1 MANLGDIRLELVDAG
16 GSRIRESVDVMIRH
30 LTTGR
35 RLLVRNAPASKII
48 RIPDLSA
55 APDGLHLVEVDPP
68 SYLSSGRFVN
78 VRSDGPTRITMP
90 FAIDAQKV
98 REAVFPAY
106 GALDDDGRRILAA
119 SDQVLGFEGRSAAAL
134 YDALD
139 DLRRAGLLNILAKAR
154 ATPLVNGRTV
164 ITYLEE
170 LKELRGDRFFARVP
184 QELRE
189 ETKQSAQEGLF
200 DAAPDLLHHPPPGL
214 THAGSFKTRDHYGNL
229 QLTFF
234 AGGGD
239 WVADVDIDD
248 AGGLE
253 HVFQVVRNELT
264 GRPTHPYDIHDILV
278 RHQHLEP
285 GYALVV

>member
-1 MANLGDIRLELVDAG
+1 MPNLGDLRLELVDAG

-30 LTTGR
+30 LVTGR
-35 RLLVRNAPASKII
+35 RLLVRDAPGSKII
-48 RIPDLSA
+48 RIPDLPA
-55 APDGLHLVEVDPP
+55 APEGLHLVEVDPP
-68 SYLSSGRFVN
+68 SYLSSGRFIS
-78 VRSDGPTRITMP
+78 VRSDGPTRVTMP
-90 FAIDAQKV
+90 FAIDARKV

-106 GALDDDGRRILAA
+106 GALGDEERRILAA
-119 SDQVLGFEGRSAAAL
+119 SDQVLGFEGRSGATL

-139 DLRRAGLLNILAKAR
+139 DLRRAGLLNILVKAGV
-154 ATPLVNGRTV
+154 TPLVNGRTV
-164 ITYLEE
+164 ITYLEA
-170 LKELRGDRFFARVP
+170 LKELRGDRFFARVS

-189 ETKQSAQEGLF
+189 ETKQSMQAGLF
-200 DAAPDLLHHPPPGL
+200 DAAPDLLHHPPAGM
-214 THAGSFKTRDHYGNL
+214 THAGSFKTPDHYGNL

-248 AGGLE
+248 AAGLE

-264 GRPTHPYDIHDILV
+264 GRPTHPYDIHDILL

-285 GYALVV
+285 GYALIV